1 MNDQWIPGPPVKPP
15 TWTVNPLPPSND
27 WNDTEGCS
35 AVSGPAIVDGVVIT
49 GVPATVSSL
58 YWQVSLN
65 DGGAPPNFAI
75 NHLNGAGAVLGPA
88 LSISGADLSATF
100 AGPVYLARDPVE
112 PMEAVTLEY
121 LEAHAA
127 GVEEVPDNQTYG
139 RTLGAWN
146 LVVPASGGGYTGVVT
161 LGAGGA
167 VTSGALQFYGSALL
181 YMPTVAQLQIGGGSL
196 GQVPATDG
204 NGNLSW
210 ITPVTGGPYLPIAGG
225 TVTGSLTVNQ
235 VLTVQ
240 GPNSL
245 VLNAPLN
252 NPRAILAQAAGITRW
267 VMNLGDQTTEG
278 LNNVGAN
285 FSLQAY
291 STTGVSLGTW
301 LSIARADGATTF
313 NGSGVTIAGGL
324 AVNGLLALASPNNLA
339 IYGGAA
345 GQFLQTNGAGIL
357 SWAPVPPS
365 GIPDAPTDGTQYGR
379 QSGAW
384 TPISVSGGPPVI
396 IAATP
401 PSAASA
407 GDLWWD
413 SVGGQLYVYFTDA
426 NSSQWVIAVNAGSS
440 GAGAGASISVG
451 ATPPVNPTVGALW
464 WDAVGAQMYL
474 WFNDGNSSQ
483 WVPTT
488 NQMAGVSPASTT
500 VLGGVKVDGTSI
512 KAAAD
517 GTISTVLIPMGDNR
531 LINGDMRIDQRNNGA
546 SGTVGGY
553 TVDRWGFANTVAGKG
568 AWGRNY
574 GNAVTINPTGFLYY
588 LGFQSSSAYTPLAG
602 DTFVFYQIIEA
613 DMIGDCA
620 FGQPNAQPLTLS
632 FWAYSSLTGTF
643 SGSLANY
650 PSPPTRSYPFTFSLP
665 AANTWTKIVIII
677 PGDTAG
683 TWILSGNAA
692 WGVVHFDLGTGAT
705 YRGPAGAWASA
716 NYSGATGAVNTV
728 ATNGAYFL
736 LTGVKLEIGSV
747 ATPFNRQ
754 SLAKSLADCQRYY
767 YSGPNEYTSGWA
779 DAPLVIYDIRVLKQ
793 SMRVAPTITINANH
807 YDNATDIGLGSSTTD
822 DFLVV
827 LTAATTANM
836 AGAWYTYTADAEL

>member
-35 AVSGPAIVDGVVIT
+35 AVSGPSIVDGVVIT

-413 SVGGQLYVYFTDA
+413 SVGGQLYIWYTDA
-426 NSSQWVIAVNAGSS
+426 NSSQWIIAVNTGSS
-440 GAGAGASISVG
+440 GGGASISVG
-451 ATPPVNPTVGALW
+451 ATPPVNPTIGALW

-488 NQMAGVSPASTT
+488 NQMAAVSPASTT

-531 LINGDMRIDQRNNGA
+531 IINGDMRIDQRNNGA
-546 SGTVGGY
+546 AGTAIASGY
-553 TVDRWGFANTVAGKG
+553 WIDRWLYFATQPGRFQC
-568 AWGRNY
+568 GRNL
-574 GNAVTINPTGFLYY
+574 GPPGSFAPGFPYC
-588 LGFQSSSAYTPLAG
+588 LGFGSLSAYAPLAG
-602 DTFVFYQIIEA
+602 DTFGFSQMIEA
-613 DMIGDCA
+613 DMVSDLQWGTA
-620 FGQPNAQPLTLS
+620 NAQPVTLS
-632 FWAYSSLTGTF
+632 FWAISTLNGTF
-643 SGSLANY
+643 SGSIRNAAT
-650 PSPPTRSYPFTFSLP
+650 TRSYPFCSYQRGVDKDHCHHSWRHGRNVGDERQRWSVERRLRFGRQYDFSRSCGSL
-665 AANTWTKIVIII
+665 
-677 PGDTAG
+677 GDGQLCRRDGFAQHLRDQRRELLCHWRQAG
-683 TWILSGNAA
+683 NWLCSNAVQSPVVGEVFSRLSE
-692 WGVVHFDLGTGAT
+692 V
-705 YRGPAGAWASA
+705 
-716 NYSGATGAVNTV
+716 
-728 ATNGAYFL
+728 L
-736 LTGVKLEIGSV
+736 LRWHWRDYWMG
-747 ATPFNRQ
+747 
-754 SLAKSLADCQRYY
+754 
-767 YSGPNEYTSGWA
+767 
-779 DAPLVIYDIRVLKQ
+779 
-793 SMRVAPTITINANH
+793 
-807 YDNATDIGLGSSTTD
+807 
-822 DFLVV
+822 
-827 LTAATTANM
+827 
-836 AGAWYTYTADAEL
+836 

>member
-88 LSISGADLSATF
+88 LSISGVDLSATF

-121 LEAHAA
+121 LEAHGA

-146 LVVPASGGGYTGVVT
+146 PVVPASGGGYTGAVT

-167 VTSGALQFYGSALL
+167 VTSGALTFYGSALAYL
-181 YMPTVAQLQIGGGSL
+181 PTLAQLQIGDGPA
-196 GQVPATDG
+196 GQVPTADG

-210 ITPVTGGPYLPIAGG
+210 ITPVTGGPYLPISGG

-440 GAGAGASISVG
+440 GAGGGASISVG
-451 ATPPVNPTVGALW
+451 ATPPVNPTIGALW

-488 NQMAGVSPASTT
+488 NQMAAVSPASTT

-531 LINGDMRIDQRNNGA
+531 IINGDMRIDQRNNGA
-546 SGTVGGY
+546 AGTAIGY
-553 TVDRWGFANTVAGKG
+553 TCDRWQYTGTQTNKATWDRISNATAPGFPYALSVAAN
-568 AWGRNY
+568 
-574 GNAVTINPTGFLYY
+574 
-588 LGFQSSSAYTPLAG
+588 SSYTPLAT
-602 DTFVFYQIIEA
+602 DTFLLDQAIEA
-613 DMIGDCA
+613 DMISDFQWGTT
-620 FGQPNAQPLTLS
+620 NAQSVTLS
-632 FWAYSSLTGTF
+632 FWAVSSPLTGTF
-643 SGSLANY
+643 SGALCNY
-650 PSPPTRSYPFTFSLP
+650 GGGTPTRSYPFTFSLP
-665 AANTWTKIVIII
+665 TAGVWTKFAITI

-683 TWILSGNAA
+683 TWVLTGNSGGAH
-692 WGVVHFDLGTGAT
+692 VRFDLGSGANW
-705 YRGPAGAWASA
+705 RAPANAWANGNLVGA
-716 NYSGATGAVNTV
+716 NGAVNLV
-728 ATNGAYFL
+728 ATNSAIL
-736 LTGVKLEIGSV
+736 QVTGVKLEIGNV

-754 SLAKSLADCQRYY
+754 SLAKSMADCARY
-767 YSGPNEYTSGWA
+767 
-779 DAPLVIYDIRVLKQ
+779 
-793 SMRVAPTITINANH
+793 
-807 YDNATDIGLGSSTTD
+807 
-822 DFLVV
+822 FLVV
-827 LTAATTANM
+827 PQALV
-836 AGAWYTYTADAEL
+836 AGAGYAGVGLWAPLSIMMRATPTATFSGVTYTNASAMGLDSASPTVANLRITVTVSSGISSGQGTVALSAEL